1 MNKKGE
7 LLDVV
12 IIVLTIAVTVLLI
25 VDATQDLTEAQK
37 KYFTLTDNLICLIF
51 LFEFFYKLK
60 HAESKLIY
68 VRNHWIDLLASIP
81 FIEFLRVGRL
91 IRLVRLLRILRIGLL
106 FGKQAAL
113 LNQVWSK
120 GSFNYIVIL
129 MLILLFCGSTLFFFI
144 EKGTNENINT
154 YYDSLW
160 WGVVTLT
167 TVGYGDIFP
176 TTNAGRLVASILMF
190 MGLGVVGSFT
200 ALVASCLI
208 NQNNST

>member
-1 MNKKGE
+1 M
-7 LLDVV
+7 
-12 IIVLTIAVTVLLI
+12 
-25 VDATQDLTEAQK
+25 
-37 KYFTLTDNLICLIF
+37 IF

-91 IRLVRLLRILRIGLL
+91 LRLVRLLRILRIGLL

-113 LNQVWSK
+113 LNQIWSK
-120 GSFNYIVIL
+120 GSFNYILIL

-160 WGVVTLT
+160 RGVVTLTTVGLT

-176 TTNAGRLVASILMF
+176 ATNAERLVASILMF